1 MTDIENYPDWIDP
14 TAFIADNATVIGR
27 VRVGS
32 GASIWFGAV
41 VRGDTDEI
49 SIGDRSNVQDQCVL
63 HCDPGFPCVIGNDVT
78 IGHAAVV
85 HGATVGDGAL
95 IGIRA
100 VILNGAKIGAG
111 AIVGA
116 GAVVTEGMEV
126 PAGHLAVGVP
136 AKVIRELT
144 PENVARLKRG
154 AQHYV
159 DAAKV
164 YRDQE

>member
-111 AIVGA
+111 A
-116 GAVVTEGMEV
+116 VVTEGMEV